1 MKQAIVKSEEMKTLN
16 NIIQN
21 ILKIEGSD
29 LTELRDLIE
38 MEVIPVKDATY
49 DILINESNNIQPDT
63 HAQTIIQNIFNKLPK
78 KQKNEILQYIAS
90 LTLHVKKNTNTQ
102 QIGGDDEIIEFEP
115 KRNSL
120 LTNKNLYYAV
130 LFFIFGLS
138 LFYYASTITK
148 ALGEEY
154 GLDINF
160 TGFVSLFLNPLKVSG
175 TGINTIINSIMTATM
190 DEMKYK
196 ISHVCS
202 TAGNSWVGELLT
214 MFQDPATK
222 LECGLNVGTSVLA
235 NELELTKTKVVN
247 NIGYITNLVR
257 AGYAITFTSGARV
270 IYIVNSETNG
280 KLTGLLQNIP
290 IVGKFV
296 FNDDKLAIT
305 DKEGG
310 KRKSKQTKK
319 KLKKSKKS
327 KKSKKLNRKTK
338 KNGKKHKK

>member
-1 MKQAIVKSEEMKTLN
+1 MKHATVKSEDAKAIN
-16 NIIQN
+16 NLIQN
-21 ILKIEGSD
+21 ILKIESND

-63 HAQTIIQNIFNKLPK
+63 HTQTIIQNIFNKLPK
-78 KQKNEILQYIAS
+78 KQQNDILQYIAS
-90 LTLHVKKNTNTQ
+90 LTLHAKKNSNIQ
-102 QIGGDDEIIEFEP
+102 QLGGDDEIIEFEP

-120 LTNKNLYYAV
+120 LTNKQLYYAV
-130 LFFIFGLS
+130 LLLIFGLS
-138 LFYYASTITK
+138 LFYYASIITK
-148 ALGEEY
+148 ELGEEY
-154 GLDINF
+154 GLDLNF

-175 TGINTIINSIMTATM
+175 TGINTIINSIMTATL

-202 TAGNSWVGELLT
+202 TAGNSWIGELLT

-222 LECGLNVGTSVLA
+222 VECGLNVGTSVLT

-296 FNDDKLAIT
+296 FNDDKLAIA
-305 DKEGG
+305 DKEGE
-310 KRKSKQTKK
+310 KKKSKQTK
-319 KLKKSKKS
+319 KKSKKS

-338 KNGKKHKK
+338 KSGKKHKK